1 MDNLIAYRQFVNRQQ
16 LKNTTTLRSLKVGVW
31 LYFLLLIFEGA
42 LRKWFLPALS
52 TPLLIV
58 RDPIALWVVIT
69 ALNRK
74 IIRLDFY
81 NLSILIISIIAF
93 FTAVTI
99 GHGNIPVAVFGV
111 RILIVHFPFMFAIGK
126 IFNHEDVEK
135 LGKAT
140 LWISLPM
147 VVLTGLQFYSPQSAW
162 VNRGVGGDESGAGFQ
177 GALGFFRPP
186 GTFSFTNGN
195 ALFFAFT
202 SVFIFYFLLQPN
214 KINKTLLICSGIAL
228 IASVPIS
235 ISRTLI
241 FSITVS
247 AIFMLLALS
256 RKPEYTGRVI
266 FGIIGVFVLFSLIS
280 QFSFFQTAT
289 DAFTDRFTSANKTE
303 GGLQGVFLDR
313 YMGGMIG
320 AISNSYQIPF
330 FGLGIGMGTN
340 VGSQILTGKLNFL
353 ISEGEW
359 GRLIGEMGL
368 LMGLLMIM
376 IRLIFCLQLTQ
387 MAYKRLAK
395 NDVLPWMILSFTLLI
410 VPQGQWSQPTS
421 LGFSTLAGGL
431 VLASLNRKTN

>member
-1 MDNLIAYRQFVNRQQ
+1 MYCL
-16 LKNTTTLRSLKVGVW
+16 
-31 LYFLLLIFEGA
+31 
-42 LRKWFLPALS
+42 
-52 TPLLIV
+52 
-58 RDPIALWVVIT
+58 
-69 ALNRK
+69 
-74 IIRLDFY
+74 
-81 NLSILIISIIAF
+81 
-93 FTAVTI
+93 
-99 GHGNIPVAVFGV
+99 
-111 RILIVHFPFMFAIGK
+111 
-126 IFNHEDVEK
+126 
-135 LGKAT
+135 
-140 LWISLPM
+140 
-147 VVLTGLQFYSPQSAW
+147 
-162 VNRGVGGDESGAGFQ
+162 
-177 GALGFFRPP
+177 
-186 GTFSFTNGN
+186 
-195 ALFFAFT
+195 
-202 SVFIFYFLLQPN
+202 
-214 KINKTLLICSGIAL
+214 
-228 IASVPIS
+228 
-235 ISRTLI
+235 
-241 FSITVS
+241 
-247 AIFMLLALS
+247 
-256 RKPEYTGRVI
+256 
-266 FGIIGVFVLFSLIS
+266 SLIS

-387 MAYKRLAK
+387 MAYKQLAK